1 MKLCF
6 ASVYHPQSNGAVE
19 RANDTIFTGIKK
31 NIIELPKVNWV
42 DELPRVIWSHNT
54 TEFRTTKFS
63 PFKLLYGEEC
73 MTPEEIKLG
82 SWRAENT
89 THEDMVATVDVIETV
104 KLRAAKNLRKYQ
116 DETRRW
122 KNKKVKPR
130 EIKEGDL
137 VLRCIPKGKMKGK
150 LNSKW
155 EGPFLVMEMSRPKAC
170 RLQTLEGVDDPY
182 SWNKDMLPK
191 YFV

>member
-1 MKLCF
+1 
-6 ASVYHPQSNGAVE
+6 
-19 RANDTIFTGIKK
+19 
-31 NIIELPKVNWV
+31 
-42 DELPRVIWSHNT
+42 
-54 TEFRTTKFS
+54 
-63 PFKLLYGEEC
+63 
-73 MTPEEIKLG
+73 
-82 SWRAENT
+82 
-89 THEDMVATVDVIETV
+89 
-104 KLRAAKNLRKYQ
+104 
-116 DETRRW
+116 
-122 KNKKVKPR
+122 VKPR